1 MEREIIELRQQIKEA
16 NATNTLLKSQL
27 PQSRHDTAS
36 ASSVSNHVGNGG
48 PNLYP
53 NPSTEQYMGSHEA
66 VASLLDLR
74 SGYDGSSYSR
84 NSGRIKTIEDV
95 LLASDRVTEL
105 FNL

>member
-16 NATNTLLKSQL
+16 SDTNTLLKSQL
-27 PQSRHDTAS
+27 PQDRHDS
-36 ASSVSNHVGNGG
+36 ASSVSNHISNGG